1 MRFNVDRICEL
12 AGIGAASGGLLSE
25 GAAPAKAPV
34 APAAKAPAPK
44 ALPAPAAKPASGKAP
59 VEKMAEYDDV
69 LPGEYYSYEE
79 EGGDLDPEDVYD
91 IDEDDASY
99 VTTPGDI
106 LEDESVYEIDEMEL
120 AEALIGMR
128 QHRLEEASVRDT
140 VRDEIQR
147 ALADK
152 SGAWVYGSNRPTAS
166 GFGHV
171 SRGGFGI
178 GFKR

>member
-44 ALPAPAAKPASGKAP
+44 APPAPAAKPASGKAP
-59 VEKMAEYDDV
+59 VEKMAEDDDV
-69 LPGEYYSYEE
+69 LPAGFYAYEE
-79 EGGDLDPEDVYD
+79 DPEDVYD
-91 IDEDDASY
+91 IDEDDATY

-106 LEDESVYEIDEMEL
+106 LEDESVYDIDEMEL

>member
-25 GAAPAKAPV
+25 GAAPAKVPAAPA
-34 APAAKAPAPK
+34 APAAKAPP
-44 ALPAPAAKPASGKAP
+44 PAAPVQKGPVKAAAD
-59 VEKMAEYDDV
+59 KMTEDDDD
-69 LPGEYYSYEE
+69 LPGDLYSY
-79 EGGDLDPEDVYD
+79 GDPEDIYD
-91 IDEDDASY
+91 LDEESDPYAETYDSMLEDDA
-99 VTTPGDI
+99 
-106 LEDESVYEIDEMEL
+106 EYEIDEMEL

-128 QHRLEEASVRDT
+128 QNRLEEASVRDT

-147 ALADK
+147 ALADR
-152 SGAWVYGSNRPTAS
+152 SGSWVYGSNRPTAS
-166 GFGHV
+166 RLGQV